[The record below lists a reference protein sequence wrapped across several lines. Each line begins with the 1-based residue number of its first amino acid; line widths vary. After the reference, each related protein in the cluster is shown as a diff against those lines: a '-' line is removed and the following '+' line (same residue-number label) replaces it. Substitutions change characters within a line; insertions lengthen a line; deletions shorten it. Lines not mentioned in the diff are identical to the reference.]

1 MDKKFTKIEST
12 YWKIAKIIGVIF
24 TLINYQIWTSTGN
37 IETAIKGILLIIG
50 VAVGVFIAI
59 NLFDLMVGM
68 IRGIFKYI
76 QRIIKDRRLLKGF
89 YAAKNYEEEE

>member
-1 MDKKFTKIEST
+1 MDKKLVKLEGT

-37 IETAIKGILLIIG
+37 AETAIKGMLLIIG

-59 NLFDLMVGM
+59 NLLDLAIGM

-76 QRIIKDRRLLKGF
+76 RRSIKDRRLLKGF
-89 YAAKNYEEEE
+89 YAKGNYDEV

>member
-1 MDKKFTKIEST
+1 MDKKLVKLEGT
-12 YWKIAKIIGVIF
+12 YWKIAKIVGVIF

-37 IETAIKGILLIIG
+37 LETAIKGMLLIIG

-59 NLFDLMVGM
+59 NLLDLVVGM

-89 YAAKNYEEEE
+89 YAAKNYKEEE